1 MSEPANEVGSRACAI
16 AAALAAAG
24 AGERAAA
31 RRMGSE
37 GSALFWRMVARHK
50 ISRRD
55 EESWRRIT
63 QLLALLTPSSATET
77 RHQAGHRFGAVLA
90 DGGAENARLEQPA
103 LSEQRLARLLAAR
116 GPARL
121 DAIER
126 AVRALARQ
134 QPRIDAPSLAWA
146 VLREDGR
153 DIARDYYN
161 RLDRRTEQNP
171 EDADA

>member
-1 MSEPANEVGSRACAI
+1 MPEPTDQVGQRACAI
-16 AAALAAAG
+16 AAALAATG
-24 AGERAAA
+24 AGDRAAA
-31 RRMGSE
+31 RRMGTE
-37 GSALFWRMVARHK
+37 GSPFFWRMVARHA
-50 ISRRD
+50 IPRQD
-55 EESWRRIT
+55 EENWRRIT
-63 QLLALLTPSSATET
+63 QLLALLTPSSAKET
-77 RHQAGHRFGAVLA
+77 RHQVGRRFGAVLA
-90 DGGAENARLEQPA
+90 DGGAETARLEQPA

-146 VLREDGR
+146 VLNGR

-161 RLDRRTEQNP
+161 RLDHRIEQKA
-171 EDADA
+171 EDTNA